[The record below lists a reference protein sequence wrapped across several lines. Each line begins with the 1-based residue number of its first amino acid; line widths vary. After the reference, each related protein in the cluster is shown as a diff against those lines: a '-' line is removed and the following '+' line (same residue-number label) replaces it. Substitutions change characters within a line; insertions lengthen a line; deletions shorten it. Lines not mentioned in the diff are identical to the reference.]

1 VPSCADA
8 VSREGHQG
16 VRAEAAC
23 NVAVDLPALPMPP
36 AITKSDE
43 EFAELGMEFVWGAD
57 EIDLA
62 ALNVLFAAV
71 RHACVAS
78 GTPEK
83 MPQHGSVPEAV

>member
-1 VPSCADA
+1 
-8 VSREGHQG
+8 
-16 VRAEAAC
+16 
-23 NVAVDLPALPMPP
+23 MPP

-83 MPQHGSVPEAV
+83 MPQHGSVPEAVWQQHSWGLYGGYRLSRDA